1 MSIAFLEGA
10 EYEAATRQSAPEET
24 VMTIDYAERY
34 DDKQIHRMLTAL
46 YGNGGIRLQTV
57 APVMT
62 AMRDELIAA
71 IDELRSTIAAQH
83 DTSEDQEALIA
94 QQIELLD
101 EKSFTQMAATISFQQ
116 FIVGEMRNECA
127 KSGARIAELEAQL
140 AAALATIEHS
150 VNEESRSIFYV
161 VTDNGRL
168 LGSSPVAHDDLQ
180 HLADSENIGVY
191 EIRGVRTGRY
201 ADPKT
206 EIERLRIVAIEGDT
220 VWAFTD
226 DFGGGR
232 TLYSG
237 VIGQP
242 LDVVGASMAGIPADC
257 PPHVSDIF
265 WTKNK

>member
-1 MSIAFLEGA
+1 MS
-10 EYEAATRQSAPEET
+10 
-24 VMTIDYAERY
+24 IDYAERY

-46 YGNGGIRLQTV
+46 YGNGGIRLQTA

-71 IDELRSTIAAQH
+71 ITELRSTIAAQH
-83 DTSEDQEALIA
+83 DTLGEQAALIA

-101 EKSFTQMAATISFQQ
+101 EKNKRIAELAAALERTQQSREYRTNLLLTSMD
-116 FIVGEMRNECA
+116 
-127 KSGARIAELEAQL
+127 KSSARIAELEAQL

-150 VNEESRSIFYV
+150 VNEEGRSMFYV

-168 LGSSPVAHDDLQ
+168 LGGSPVAHGDLQ

-191 EIRGVRTGRY
+191 EIRGVHTGRY

-206 EIERLRIVAIEGDT
+206 EIERLRIISVEGDT

-226 DFGGGR
+226 DFGFGR

-242 LDVVGASMAGIPADC
+242 LDVVGASMAGIPANC

-265 WTKNK
+265 WTKK

>member
-1 MSIAFLEGA
+1 MSIAFLEGS

-46 YGNGGIRLQTV
+46 YGTGGIRLQTV

-71 IDELRSTIAAQH
+71 IDELRSTIATQH
-83 DTSEDQEALIA
+83 DTAEEQAALIA

-101 EKSFTQMAATISFQQ
+101 EI
-116 FIVGEMRNECA
+116 IVGEMRDECA
-127 KSGARIAELEAQL
+127 KRDARIAELEAQL

-150 VNEESRSIFYV
+150 VNEEGRSMFYV

-206 EIERLRIVAIEGDT
+206 EIERLRIVAVEGVT

-226 DFGGGR
+226 DFGGER

-242 LDVVGASMAGIPADC
+242 LDVVGASMAGIPANC

-265 WTKNK
+265 WTKK